1 MVVNVSCECAWYEQF
16 RTVNIFPLFF
26 FSTCGQC
33 WMSFRCNRN
42 SWALEFIVASVIV
55 AVVVEWSG

>member
-1 MVVNVSCECAWYEQF
+1 MLVANVLGMSNFELL
-16 RTVNIFPLFF
+16 IFFHCF
-26 FSTCGQC
+26 FSTFGRC

-55 AVVVEWSG
+55 IAVVVEWSG